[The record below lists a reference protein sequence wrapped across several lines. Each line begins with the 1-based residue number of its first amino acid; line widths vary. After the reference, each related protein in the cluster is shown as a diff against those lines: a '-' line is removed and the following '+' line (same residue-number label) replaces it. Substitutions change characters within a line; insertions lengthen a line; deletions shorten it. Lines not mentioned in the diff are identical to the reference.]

1 MNRPA
6 PGIGKLGVG
15 VIGALLVAVA
25 GVLAWKDRPQEESPL
40 AASQTIPNP
49 APLTK
54 FRTVQLASAVLEMA
68 DEESADD
75 KKATWG
81 DVKGQIVLD
90 APAAPAPAELSV
102 TKDQNVCL
110 AKGPLLDEELVVNKS
125 NLGIKNVFVWLVPD
139 DPQKPLAIHP
149 KLQQIKQKKVEV
161 DQPCC
166 VFVPHALC
174 LRQGQDLI
182 AKNPSAIAH
191 NFHWTGNPLENAGG
205 NQIVA
210 AGSDLKIDPLVAG
223 KYPVKMSC
231 DIHPWMA
238 GWIRVFDHPY
248 FALTDADGKFEI
260 KDAPTGPCHIMIWQE
275 SKGWVFSDRGSDGK
289 VVGKAIVIPEGKTLD
304 LGVVKMAPPK
314 PAE

>member
-1 MNRPA
+1 MNRPP
-6 PGIGKLGVG
+6 PGIGKFGVG
-15 VIGALLVAVA
+15 VIGALLVAGA
-25 GVLAWKDRPQEESPL
+25 GVLAWKDRPREEFPLVANQATLSPVTL
-40 AASQTIPNP
+40 NKFSTAT
-49 APLTK
+49 LT
-54 FRTVQLASAVLEMA
+54 VAGLEMA
-68 DEESADD
+68 DEENADD
-75 KKATWG
+75 KNARWG

-90 APAAPAPAELSV
+90 APAAPAPVELSV

-110 AKGPLLDEELVVNKS
+110 AKGPLLGEELVVNKS

-182 AKNPSAIAH
+182 AKNPSAISH
-191 NFHWTGNPLENAGG
+191 SFHWTGNPLKNAGG

-210 AGSDLKIDPLVAG
+210 AGSDLRIDSLVADR
-223 KYPVKMSC
+223 YPVKMSC

-260 KDAPTGPCHIMIWQE
+260 KDAPTGPCHIMTWQE
-275 SKGWVFSDRGSDGK
+275 SKGWVFTDRDSDGR
-289 VVGKAIVIPEGKTLD
+289 VVGKAILIPEGKALD

-314 PAE
+314 LAE